1 MKKYIV
7 LVVTTLILT
16 GLAGCS
22 MTKNRYNHYG
32 VVKYLENKYDDKF
45 EYYETYGGTLFDSDS
60 WKKFICTSE
69 KYPGKHILVIYDVK
83 YKKYHDNYL
92 DIKYARQVDEL
103 FDSML
108 SEVFGEN
115 TYCFPHY
122 EDEDID
128 GSVSEFDGD
137 TTFEQYI
144 AMKRLFLYSF
154 VKSDKSNEEI
164 QGIVTQMLDLVGLP
178 GTQDLYPA
186 ELSGGMKKRVG
197 LARAIAVNPEI
208 VLYDEPTAGLDPIM
222 SRNISRLIKKTQEQ
236 LHVTSVLVTHDMQS
250 AFYAADRVAM
260 LYEGHIVAI
269 GTAEEMK
276 NSTNPIVKAFIEGRE
291 IKEQVIK

>member
-1 MKKYIV
+1 MAEAVISLRQLNITFGTHTVLDNIDLDVYKGETLAVLGPSGTGKSTVLRSMIGLLEPNGGQIFIQGEDVSGLDEDGWNRLRMKMGMVFQYS
-7 LVVTTLILT
+7 
-16 GLAGCS
+16 A
-22 MTKNRYNHYG
+22 
-32 VVKYLENKYDDKF
+32 
-45 EYYETYGGTLFDSDS
+45 LFD
-60 WKKFICTSE
+60 FLT
-69 KYPGKHILVIYDVK
+69 V
-83 YKKYHDNYL
+83 
-92 DIKYARQVDEL
+92 
-103 FDSML
+103 
-108 SEVFGEN
+108 GEN
-115 TYCFPHY
+115 VAFGLRQHT
-122 EDEDID
+122 
-128 GSVSEFDGD
+128 
-137 TTFEQYI
+137 
-144 AMKRLFLYSF
+144 
-154 VKSDKSNEEI
+154 DKSNEEI
-164 QGIVTQMLDLVGLP
+164 QGIVTRMLDLVGLP

>member
-1 MKKYIV
+1 MAEAVISLRQLNITFGTHTVLDNIDLDVYKGETLAVLGPSGTGKSTVLRSMIGLLEPNGGQIFIQGEDVSGLDEDGWNRLRMKMGMVFQYS
-7 LVVTTLILT
+7 
-16 GLAGCS
+16 A
-22 MTKNRYNHYG
+22 
-32 VVKYLENKYDDKF
+32 
-45 EYYETYGGTLFDSDS
+45 LFD
-60 WKKFICTSE
+60 FLT
-69 KYPGKHILVIYDVK
+69 V
-83 YKKYHDNYL
+83 
-92 DIKYARQVDEL
+92 
-103 FDSML
+103 
-108 SEVFGEN
+108 GEN
-115 TYCFPHY
+115 VAFGLRQHT
-122 EDEDID
+122 
-128 GSVSEFDGD
+128 
-137 TTFEQYI
+137 
-144 AMKRLFLYSF
+144 
-154 VKSDKSNEEI
+154 DKSNEEI

-222 SRNISRLIKKTQEQ
+222 SCNISRLIKKTQEQ

-276 NSTNPIVKAFIEGRE
+276 NSSNPIVKAFIEGRE

>member
-1 MKKYIV
+1 MAEAVISLRQLNITFGTHTVLDNIDLDVYKGETLAVLGPSGTGKSTVLRSMIGLLEPNGGQIFIQGEDVSGLDEDGWNRLRMKMGMVFQYS
-7 LVVTTLILT
+7 
-16 GLAGCS
+16 A
-22 MTKNRYNHYG
+22 
-32 VVKYLENKYDDKF
+32 
-45 EYYETYGGTLFDSDS
+45 LFD
-60 WKKFICTSE
+60 FLT
-69 KYPGKHILVIYDVK
+69 V
-83 YKKYHDNYL
+83 
-92 DIKYARQVDEL
+92 
-103 FDSML
+103 
-108 SEVFGEN
+108 GEN
-115 TYCFPHY
+115 VAFGLRQHT
-122 EDEDID
+122 D
-128 GSVSEFDGD
+128 
-137 TTFEQYI
+137 
-144 AMKRLFLYSF
+144 
-154 VKSDKSNEEI
+154 KSDEEI

-208 VLYDEPTAGLDPIM
+208 VLYDEPTAGFDPIM

>member
-1 MKKYIV
+1 MAEAVISLRQLNITFGTHTVLDNIDLDVYKGETLAVLGPSGTGKSTVLRSMIGLLEPNGGQIFIQDEDVSGLDEDGWNRLRMKMGMVFQYS
-7 LVVTTLILT
+7 
-16 GLAGCS
+16 A
-22 MTKNRYNHYG
+22 
-32 VVKYLENKYDDKF
+32 
-45 EYYETYGGTLFDSDS
+45 LFD
-60 WKKFICTSE
+60 FLT
-69 KYPGKHILVIYDVK
+69 V
-83 YKKYHDNYL
+83 
-92 DIKYARQVDEL
+92 
-103 FDSML
+103 
-108 SEVFGEN
+108 GEN
-115 TYCFPHY
+115 VAFGLRQHT
-122 EDEDID
+122 D
-128 GSVSEFDGD
+128 
-137 TTFEQYI
+137 
-144 AMKRLFLYSF
+144 
-154 VKSDKSNEEI
+154 KSDEEI

-236 LHVTSVLVTHDMQS
+236 LRVTSVLVTHDMQS

>member
-1 MKKYIV
+1 MSEAVISLRQLNITFGTHTVLDNIDLDVYKGETLAVLGPSGTGKSTVLRSMIGLLEPNGGQIFIQGEDVSGLDEDGWNRLRMKMGMVFQYS
-7 LVVTTLILT
+7 
-16 GLAGCS
+16 A
-22 MTKNRYNHYG
+22 
-32 VVKYLENKYDDKF
+32 
-45 EYYETYGGTLFDSDS
+45 LFD
-60 WKKFICTSE
+60 FLT
-69 KYPGKHILVIYDVK
+69 V
-83 YKKYHDNYL
+83 
-92 DIKYARQVDEL
+92 
-103 FDSML
+103 
-108 SEVFGEN
+108 GEN
-115 TYCFPHY
+115 VAFGLRQHT
-122 EDEDID
+122 D
-128 GSVSEFDGD
+128 
-137 TTFEQYI
+137 
-144 AMKRLFLYSF
+144 
-154 VKSDKSNEEI
+154 KSDEEI

-178 GTQDLYPA
+178 DTQDLYPA

>member
-1 MKKYIV
+1 MAEAVISLRKLNITFGTHTVLDNIDLDVYKGETLAVLGPSGTGKSTVLRSMIGLLEPNGGQIFIQGEDVSGLDEDGWNRLRMKMGMVFQYS
-7 LVVTTLILT
+7 
-16 GLAGCS
+16 A
-22 MTKNRYNHYG
+22 
-32 VVKYLENKYDDKF
+32 
-45 EYYETYGGTLFDSDS
+45 LFD
-60 WKKFICTSE
+60 FLT
-69 KYPGKHILVIYDVK
+69 V
-83 YKKYHDNYL
+83 
-92 DIKYARQVDEL
+92 
-103 FDSML
+103 
-108 SEVFGEN
+108 GEN
-115 TYCFPHY
+115 VAFGLRQHT
-122 EDEDID
+122 
-128 GSVSEFDGD
+128 
-137 TTFEQYI
+137 
-144 AMKRLFLYSF
+144 
-154 VKSDKSNEEI
+154 DKSNEEI

>member
-1 MKKYIV
+1 MAEAVISLRQLNITFGTHTVLDNIDLDVYKGETLAVLGPSGTGKSTVLRSMIGLLEPNGGQIFIQGEDVSGLDEDGWNRLRMKMGMVFQYS
-7 LVVTTLILT
+7 
-16 GLAGCS
+16 A
-22 MTKNRYNHYG
+22 
-32 VVKYLENKYDDKF
+32 
-45 EYYETYGGTLFDSDS
+45 LFD
-60 WKKFICTSE
+60 FLT
-69 KYPGKHILVIYDVK
+69 V
-83 YKKYHDNYL
+83 
-92 DIKYARQVDEL
+92 
-103 FDSML
+103 
-108 SEVFGEN
+108 GEN
-115 TYCFPHY
+115 VAFGLCQHT
-122 EDEDID
+122 D
-128 GSVSEFDGD
+128 
-137 TTFEQYI
+137 
-144 AMKRLFLYSF
+144 
-154 VKSDKSNEEI
+154 KSDEEI

-178 GTQDLYPA
+178 DTQDLYPA

>member
-1 MKKYIV
+1 MAEAVISLRQLNITFGTHTVLDNIDLDVYKGETLAVLGPSGTGKSTVLRSMIGLLEPNGGQIFIQGEDVSGLDEDGWNRLRMKMGMVFQYS
-7 LVVTTLILT
+7 
-16 GLAGCS
+16 A
-22 MTKNRYNHYG
+22 
-32 VVKYLENKYDDKF
+32 
-45 EYYETYGGTLFDSDS
+45 LFD
-60 WKKFICTSE
+60 FLT
-69 KYPGKHILVIYDVK
+69 V
-83 YKKYHDNYL
+83 
-92 DIKYARQVDEL
+92 
-103 FDSML
+103 
-108 SEVFGEN
+108 GEN
-115 TYCFPHY
+115 VAFGLRQHT
-122 EDEDID
+122 D
-128 GSVSEFDGD
+128 
-137 TTFEQYI
+137 
-144 AMKRLFLYSF
+144 
-154 VKSDKSNEEI
+154 KSDEEI

-178 GTQDLYPA
+178 DTQDLYPA

-276 NSTNPIVKAFIEGRE
+276 NSTNPIIKAFIEGRE

>member
-1 MKKYIV
+1 MAEAVISLRQLNITFGTHTVLDNIDIDVYKGETLAVLGPSGTGKSTVLRSMIGLLEPNGGQIFIQGEDVSGLDEDGWNRLRMKMGMVFQYS
-7 LVVTTLILT
+7 
-16 GLAGCS
+16 A
-22 MTKNRYNHYG
+22 
-32 VVKYLENKYDDKF
+32 
-45 EYYETYGGTLFDSDS
+45 LFD
-60 WKKFICTSE
+60 FLT
-69 KYPGKHILVIYDVK
+69 V
-83 YKKYHDNYL
+83 
-92 DIKYARQVDEL
+92 
-103 FDSML
+103 
-108 SEVFGEN
+108 GEN
-115 TYCFPHY
+115 VAFGLRQHT
-122 EDEDID
+122 
-128 GSVSEFDGD
+128 
-137 TTFEQYI
+137 
-144 AMKRLFLYSF
+144 
-154 VKSDKSNEEI
+154 DKSNEEI

>member
-1 MKKYIV
+1 MAEAVISLRQLNITFGTHTVLDNIDLDVYKGETLAVLGPSGTGKSTVLRSMIGLLEPNGGQIFIQGEDVSGLDEGGWNRLRMKMGMVFQYS
-7 LVVTTLILT
+7 
-16 GLAGCS
+16 A
-22 MTKNRYNHYG
+22 
-32 VVKYLENKYDDKF
+32 
-45 EYYETYGGTLFDSDS
+45 LFD
-60 WKKFICTSE
+60 FLT
-69 KYPGKHILVIYDVK
+69 V
-83 YKKYHDNYL
+83 
-92 DIKYARQVDEL
+92 
-103 FDSML
+103 
-108 SEVFGEN
+108 GEN
-115 TYCFPHY
+115 VAFGLRQHT
-122 EDEDID
+122 D
-128 GSVSEFDGD
+128 
-137 TTFEQYI
+137 
-144 AMKRLFLYSF
+144 
-154 VKSDKSNEEI
+154 KSDEEI

>member
-1 MKKYIV
+1 MAEAVISLRQLNITFGTHTVLDNIDLDVYKGETLAVLGPSGTGKSTVLRSMIGLLKPNGGQIFIQGEDVSGLDEDGWNRLRMKMGMVFQYS
-7 LVVTTLILT
+7 
-16 GLAGCS
+16 A
-22 MTKNRYNHYG
+22 
-32 VVKYLENKYDDKF
+32 
-45 EYYETYGGTLFDSDS
+45 LFD
-60 WKKFICTSE
+60 FLT
-69 KYPGKHILVIYDVK
+69 V
-83 YKKYHDNYL
+83 
-92 DIKYARQVDEL
+92 
-103 FDSML
+103 
-108 SEVFGEN
+108 GEN
-115 TYCFPHY
+115 VAFGLRQHT
-122 EDEDID
+122 D
-128 GSVSEFDGD
+128 
-137 TTFEQYI
+137 
-144 AMKRLFLYSF
+144 
-154 VKSDKSNEEI
+154 KSDEEI

>member
-1 MKKYIV
+1 MAEAVISLRQLNITFGTHTVLNNIDLDVYKGETLAVLGPSGTGKSTVLRSMIGLLEPNGGQIFIQGEDVSGLDEDGWNRLRMKMGMVFQYS
-7 LVVTTLILT
+7 
-16 GLAGCS
+16 A
-22 MTKNRYNHYG
+22 
-32 VVKYLENKYDDKF
+32 
-45 EYYETYGGTLFDSDS
+45 LFD
-60 WKKFICTSE
+60 FLT
-69 KYPGKHILVIYDVK
+69 V
-83 YKKYHDNYL
+83 
-92 DIKYARQVDEL
+92 
-103 FDSML
+103 
-108 SEVFGEN
+108 GEN
-115 TYCFPHY
+115 VAFGLRQHT
-122 EDEDID
+122 D
-128 GSVSEFDGD
+128 
-137 TTFEQYI
+137 
-144 AMKRLFLYSF
+144 
-154 VKSDKSNEEI
+154 KSDEEI

-208 VLYDEPTAGLDPIM
+208 VLYDEPTSGLDPIM

>member
-1 MKKYIV
+1 MAEAVISLRQLNITFGTHTVLDNIDLDVSKGETLAVLGPSGTGKSTLLRSMIGLLEPDGGQMFIQGEDVSGLDEDGWNRLRMKMGIV
-7 LVVTTLILT
+7 FQYS
-16 GLAGCS
+16 A
-22 MTKNRYNHYG
+22 
-32 VVKYLENKYDDKF
+32 
-45 EYYETYGGTLFDSDS
+45 LFD
-60 WKKFICTSE
+60 FLT
-69 KYPGKHILVIYDVK
+69 V
-83 YKKYHDNYL
+83 
-92 DIKYARQVDEL
+92 
-103 FDSML
+103 
-108 SEVFGEN
+108 GEN
-115 TYCFPHY
+115 VAFGLRQHT
-122 EDEDID
+122 
-128 GSVSEFDGD
+128 
-137 TTFEQYI
+137 
-144 AMKRLFLYSF
+144 
-154 VKSDKSNEEI
+154 DKSNEEI

>member
-1 MKKYIV
+1 MAEAVISLRQLNITFGTHTVLDNIDLDVYKGETLAVLGPSGTGKSTVLRSMIGLLEPNGGQIFIQGEDVSGLDEDGWNRLRMKMGMVFQYS
-7 LVVTTLILT
+7 
-16 GLAGCS
+16 A
-22 MTKNRYNHYG
+22 
-32 VVKYLENKYDDKF
+32 
-45 EYYETYGGTLFDSDS
+45 LFD
-60 WKKFICTSE
+60 FLT
-69 KYPGKHILVIYDVK
+69 V
-83 YKKYHDNYL
+83 
-92 DIKYARQVDEL
+92 
-103 FDSML
+103 
-108 SEVFGEN
+108 GEN
-115 TYCFPHY
+115 VAFGLRQHT
-122 EDEDID
+122 
-128 GSVSEFDGD
+128 G
-137 TTFEQYI
+137 
-144 AMKRLFLYSF
+144 
-154 VKSDKSNEEI
+154 KSNEEI

>member
-1 MKKYIV
+1 MAEAVISLRQLNITFGTHTVLDNIDLDVYKGETLAVLGPSGTGKSTVLRSMIGLLEPDGGQIFIQGEDVSGLDEDGWNRLRMKMGMVFQYS
-7 LVVTTLILT
+7 
-16 GLAGCS
+16 A
-22 MTKNRYNHYG
+22 
-32 VVKYLENKYDDKF
+32 
-45 EYYETYGGTLFDSDS
+45 LFD
-60 WKKFICTSE
+60 FLT
-69 KYPGKHILVIYDVK
+69 V
-83 YKKYHDNYL
+83 
-92 DIKYARQVDEL
+92 
-103 FDSML
+103 
-108 SEVFGEN
+108 GEN
-115 TYCFPHY
+115 VAFGLRQHT
-122 EDEDID
+122 
-128 GSVSEFDGD
+128 
-137 TTFEQYI
+137 
-144 AMKRLFLYSF
+144 
-154 VKSDKSNEEI
+154 DKSNEEI

-178 GTQDLYPA
+178 DTQDLYPA

>member
-1 MKKYIV
+1 MAEAVISLRQLNITFGTHTVLDNIDLDVYKGETLAVLGPSGTGKSTVLRSMIGLLEPNGGQIFIQGEDVSGLDEDGWNRLRMKMGMVFQYS
-7 LVVTTLILT
+7 
-16 GLAGCS
+16 A
-22 MTKNRYNHYG
+22 
-32 VVKYLENKYDDKF
+32 
-45 EYYETYGGTLFDSDS
+45 LFD
-60 WKKFICTSE
+60 FLT
-69 KYPGKHILVIYDVK
+69 V
-83 YKKYHDNYL
+83 
-92 DIKYARQVDEL
+92 
-103 FDSML
+103 
-108 SEVFGEN
+108 GEN
-115 TYCFPHY
+115 VAFGLRQHT
-122 EDEDID
+122 
-128 GSVSEFDGD
+128 
-137 TTFEQYI
+137 
-144 AMKRLFLYSF
+144 
-154 VKSDKSNEEI
+154 DKSNEEI
-164 QGIVTQMLDLVGLP
+164 QGIVTQMLDLVGLL

>member
-1 MKKYIV
+1 MAEAVISLRQLNITFGTHTVLDNIDLDVYKGETLAVLGPSGTGKSTVLRSMIGLLEPNGGQIFIQGEDVSGLDEDGWNRLRMKMGMVFQYS
-7 LVVTTLILT
+7 
-16 GLAGCS
+16 A
-22 MTKNRYNHYG
+22 
-32 VVKYLENKYDDKF
+32 
-45 EYYETYGGTLFDSDS
+45 LFD
-60 WKKFICTSE
+60 FLT
-69 KYPGKHILVIYDVK
+69 V
-83 YKKYHDNYL
+83 
-92 DIKYARQVDEL
+92 
-103 FDSML
+103 
-108 SEVFGEN
+108 GEN
-115 TYCFPHY
+115 VAFGLRQHT
-122 EDEDID
+122 D
-128 GSVSEFDGD
+128 
-137 TTFEQYI
+137 
-144 AMKRLFLYSF
+144 
-154 VKSDKSNEEI
+154 KSDEEI

-178 GTQDLYPA
+178 DTQDLYPA

-197 LARAIAVNPEI
+197 LARAIAVSPEI

>member
-1 MKKYIV
+1 MAEAVISLRQLNITFGTHTVLDNIDLDVYKGETLAVLGPSGTGKSTVLRSMIGLLEPNGGQIFIQGEDVSGLDEDGWNRLRMKMGMVFQYS
-7 LVVTTLILT
+7 
-16 GLAGCS
+16 A
-22 MTKNRYNHYG
+22 
-32 VVKYLENKYDDKF
+32 
-45 EYYETYGGTLFDSDS
+45 LFD
-60 WKKFICTSE
+60 FLT
-69 KYPGKHILVIYDVK
+69 V
-83 YKKYHDNYL
+83 
-92 DIKYARQVDEL
+92 
-103 FDSML
+103 
-108 SEVFGEN
+108 GEN
-115 TYCFPHY
+115 VAFGLRQHT
-122 EDEDID
+122 D
-128 GSVSEFDGD
+128 
-137 TTFEQYI
+137 
-144 AMKRLFLYSF
+144 
-154 VKSDKSNEEI
+154 KSDEEI

-178 GTQDLYPA
+178 DTQDLYPA

-250 AFYAADRVAM
+250 AFYAAGRVAM

>member
-1 MKKYIV
+1 MAEAVISLRQLNITFGTHTVLDNIDLDVYKGETLAVLGPSGTGKSTVLRSMIGLLEPNGGQIFIQGEDVSGLDEDGWNRLRMKMGMVFQYS
-7 LVVTTLILT
+7 
-16 GLAGCS
+16 A
-22 MTKNRYNHYG
+22 
-32 VVKYLENKYDDKF
+32 
-45 EYYETYGGTLFDSDS
+45 LFD
-60 WKKFICTSE
+60 FLT
-69 KYPGKHILVIYDVK
+69 V
-83 YKKYHDNYL
+83 
-92 DIKYARQVDEL
+92 
-103 FDSML
+103 
-108 SEVFGEN
+108 GEN
-115 TYCFPHY
+115 VAFGLRQHT
-122 EDEDID
+122 
-128 GSVSEFDGD
+128 
-137 TTFEQYI
+137 
-144 AMKRLFLYSF
+144 
-154 VKSDKSNEEI
+154 DKSNEEI
-164 QGIVTQMLDLVGLP
+164 QGIVTQMLELVGLP
-178 GTQDLYPA
+178 DTQDLYPA

>member
-1 MKKYIV
+1 MAEAVISLRQLNITFGTHTVLDNIDLDVYKGETLAVLGPSGTGKSTVLRSMIGLLEPNGGHIFIQGEDVSGLDEDGWNRLRMKMGMVFQYS
-7 LVVTTLILT
+7 
-16 GLAGCS
+16 A
-22 MTKNRYNHYG
+22 
-32 VVKYLENKYDDKF
+32 
-45 EYYETYGGTLFDSDS
+45 LFD
-60 WKKFICTSE
+60 FLT
-69 KYPGKHILVIYDVK
+69 V
-83 YKKYHDNYL
+83 
-92 DIKYARQVDEL
+92 
-103 FDSML
+103 
-108 SEVFGEN
+108 GEN
-115 TYCFPHY
+115 VAFGLRQHT
-122 EDEDID
+122 D
-128 GSVSEFDGD
+128 
-137 TTFEQYI
+137 
-144 AMKRLFLYSF
+144 
-154 VKSDKSNEEI
+154 KSDEEI

>member
-1 MKKYIV
+1 MAEAVISLRQLNITFGTHTVLDNIDLDVYKGETLAVLGPSGTGKSTVLRSMIGLLEPNGGQIFIQGEDVSGLDEDGWNRLRMKMGMVFQYS
-7 LVVTTLILT
+7 
-16 GLAGCS
+16 A
-22 MTKNRYNHYG
+22 
-32 VVKYLENKYDDKF
+32 
-45 EYYETYGGTLFDSDS
+45 LFD
-60 WKKFICTSE
+60 FLT
-69 KYPGKHILVIYDVK
+69 V
-83 YKKYHDNYL
+83 
-92 DIKYARQVDEL
+92 
-103 FDSML
+103 
-108 SEVFGEN
+108 GEN
-115 TYCFPHY
+115 VAFGLRQHT
-122 EDEDID
+122 D
-128 GSVSEFDGD
+128 
-137 TTFEQYI
+137 
-144 AMKRLFLYSF
+144 
-154 VKSDKSNEEI
+154 KSDEEI

-276 NSTNPIVKAFIEGRE
+276 NSTNPIVRAFIEGRE

>member
-1 MKKYIV
+1 MAEAIISLRQLNITFGTHTVLNNIDLDVYKGETLAVLGPSGTGKSTVLRSMIGLLEPNGGQIFIQGEDVSGLDEDGWNRLRMKMGMVFQYS
-7 LVVTTLILT
+7 
-16 GLAGCS
+16 A
-22 MTKNRYNHYG
+22 
-32 VVKYLENKYDDKF
+32 
-45 EYYETYGGTLFDSDS
+45 LFD
-60 WKKFICTSE
+60 FLT
-69 KYPGKHILVIYDVK
+69 V
-83 YKKYHDNYL
+83 
-92 DIKYARQVDEL
+92 
-103 FDSML
+103 
-108 SEVFGEN
+108 GEN
-115 TYCFPHY
+115 VAFGLRQHT
-122 EDEDID
+122 
-128 GSVSEFDGD
+128 
-137 TTFEQYI
+137 
-144 AMKRLFLYSF
+144 
-154 VKSDKSNEEI
+154 DKSNEEI
-164 QGIVTQMLDLVGLP
+164 QGIVTQMLELVGLP

>member
-1 MKKYIV
+1 MAEAVISLRQLNITFGTHTVLDNIDLDVYKGETLAVLGPSGTGKSTVLRSMIGLLEPNGGQIFIQGEDVSGLDEDGWNRLRMKMGMVFQYS
-7 LVVTTLILT
+7 
-16 GLAGCS
+16 A
-22 MTKNRYNHYG
+22 
-32 VVKYLENKYDDKF
+32 
-45 EYYETYGGTLFDSDS
+45 LFD
-60 WKKFICTSE
+60 FLT
-69 KYPGKHILVIYDVK
+69 V
-83 YKKYHDNYL
+83 
-92 DIKYARQVDEL
+92 
-103 FDSML
+103 
-108 SEVFGEN
+108 GEN
-115 TYCFPHY
+115 VAFGLRQHT
-122 EDEDID
+122 D
-128 GSVSEFDGD
+128 
-137 TTFEQYI
+137 
-144 AMKRLFLYSF
+144 
-154 VKSDKSNEEI
+154 KSDEEI

-208 VLYDEPTAGLDPIM
+208 VLYDEPTSGLDPIM

>member
-1 MKKYIV
+1 MYEAEAVISLRQLNITFGTHTVLDNIDLDVYKGETLAVLGPSGTGKSTVLRSMIGLLEPNGGQIFIQGEDVSGLDEDGWNRLRMKMGMVFQYS
-7 LVVTTLILT
+7 
-16 GLAGCS
+16 A
-22 MTKNRYNHYG
+22 
-32 VVKYLENKYDDKF
+32 
-45 EYYETYGGTLFDSDS
+45 LFD
-60 WKKFICTSE
+60 FLT
-69 KYPGKHILVIYDVK
+69 V
-83 YKKYHDNYL
+83 
-92 DIKYARQVDEL
+92 
-103 FDSML
+103 
-108 SEVFGEN
+108 GEN
-115 TYCFPHY
+115 VAFGLRQHT
-122 EDEDID
+122 
-128 GSVSEFDGD
+128 
-137 TTFEQYI
+137 
-144 AMKRLFLYSF
+144 
-154 VKSDKSNEEI
+154 DKSNEEI